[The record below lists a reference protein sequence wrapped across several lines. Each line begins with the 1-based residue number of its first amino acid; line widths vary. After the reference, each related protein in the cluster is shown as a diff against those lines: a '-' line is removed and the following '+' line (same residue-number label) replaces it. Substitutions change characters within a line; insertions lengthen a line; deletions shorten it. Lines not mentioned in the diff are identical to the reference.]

1 MARPGGG
8 RSGGGGSRSSSS
20 RSSSRRS
27 SSRPSSSRSSR
38 PMGGGSSFGGGG
50 GFGGGPRGGYGG
62 GHRGYNPPPPP
73 PPRGPR
79 YHRPRTRVV
88 YTSGRRSSGCSSILA
103 AIIVLAIV
111 LAAFSIASSR
121 YGGSGI
127 SFGSGSIPSSTIDRE
142 RIESGYGYDSDCI
155 VDELGWFDNEAKT
168 EGRLKEFYEETGVQP
183 YIILLD
189 NSSEYG
195 SNYEEREAVAITDIY
210 ETYADNEYAL
220 MYVYF
225 VNEANPDDLGD
236 EVLVCGDAI
245 ETVMDTE
252 AISVF
257 WAYLEKNWYS
267 DMSSDDMFVK
277 TFTSTADRI
286 MDKSTTGKDVAKY
299 ALIAVAVI
307 AGGYIIIKL
316 VKLKHKRAKEEAEE
330 TERILNT
337 PMESL
342 VEAELKDTMKKYDEK
357 PQQ

>member
-1 MARPGGG
+1 M
-8 RSGGGGSRSSSS
+8 GGGSR
-20 RSSSRRS
+20 
-27 SSRPSSSRSSR
+27 
-38 PMGGGSSFGGGG
+38 GGSFGGG
-50 GFGGGPRGGYGG
+50 GFGGSGGGFGG

-73 PPRGPR
+73 PPRHHT
-79 YHRPRTRVV
+79 YHRPRTRVI
-88 YTSGRRSSGCSSILA
+88 YTNGSSGRRGTGCSTILA
-103 AIIVLAIV
+103 YIIVIIALVAI
-111 LAAFSIASSR
+111 LRGFMGAGGMGI
-121 YGGSGI
+121 GSGN
-127 SFGSGSIPSSTIDRE
+127 IPSSTVDRE
-142 RIESGYGYDSDCI
+142 KIESGYGYDSDCI

-183 YIILLD
+183 YIIILD
-189 NSSEYG
+189 DSSAYG
-195 SNYEEREAVAITDIY
+195 SNYEQREEAAISTIY
-210 ETYADNEYAL
+210 EEYADNEYAL

-252 AISVF
+252 AIDVF
-257 WAYLEKNWYS
+257 WAYLEQNWYS

-277 TFTSTADRI
+277 VFTSTADRI
-286 MDKSTTGKDVAKY
+286 MDKTTTGKDVAKY

-307 AGGYIIIKL
+307 AGGVIIVKVI
-316 VKLKHKRAKEEAEE
+316 KLKHKRAKEEAEE

-357 PQQ
+357 SQQ